1 MEKKKTYTFTEE
13 QLKNFLKAS
22 YLEGMTACL
31 TIGNRTEGG
40 FCKIIDETFQK
51 DYDTM
56 KENSLRF
63 FESKGIR

>member
-1 MEKKKTYTFTEE
+1 MKKYTFTEE

-22 YLEGMTACL
+22 YLEGTTACM
-31 TIGNRTEGG
+31 TIGNRTEG
-40 FCKIIDETFQK
+40 FSEIIDKTFQK

-56 KENSLRF
+56 KENTLRF